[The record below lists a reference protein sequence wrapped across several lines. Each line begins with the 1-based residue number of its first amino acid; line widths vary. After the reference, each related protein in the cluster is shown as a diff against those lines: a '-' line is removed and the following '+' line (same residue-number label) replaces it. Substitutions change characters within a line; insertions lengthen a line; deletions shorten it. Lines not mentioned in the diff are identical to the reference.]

1 MEKDPQKS
9 NLFDVIMAIIALVAL
24 IGFVLALWKLMT

>member
-1 MEKDPQKS
+1 MVKDPRKS
-9 NLFDVIMAIIALVAL
+9 NLFDVVMAIVAIIAI

>member
-1 MEKDPQKS
+1 MEKDPSKS
-9 NLFDVIMAIIALVAL
+9 NLFDVIMAIIAIIAL

>member
-9 NLFDVIMAIIALVAL
+9 NLFDVIMAIIAL